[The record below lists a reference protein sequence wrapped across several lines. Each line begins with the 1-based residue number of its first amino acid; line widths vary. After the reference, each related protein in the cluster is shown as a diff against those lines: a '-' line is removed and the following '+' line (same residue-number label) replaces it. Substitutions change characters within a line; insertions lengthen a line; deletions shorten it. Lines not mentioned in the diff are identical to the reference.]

1 MGYSLRH
8 RVSRLE
14 NRIAQV
20 NDGVWSAFGIRSA
33 RMIRIRRKEPFVKA
47 LRLTSLLVIASLA
60 ACGGGGGGSGGSNTG
75 TSQAQPEDG
84 FYPSTVE
91 RSAFTAS
98 EACPDGGIT
107 IDQGIDTNTNG
118 VLDPDEIYESQQ
130 VCHGASGEDG
140 LSSLIRVDEITAGLE
155 CANGGLKVSV
165 GLDASEDGVLDAEE
179 VSQSSYVCSIS
190 ASQTD
195 GFSSLLD
202 MSHEP
207 EGAECAAG
215 GQKLTSGLDFN
226 RNGTLDIDEVIQT
239 KYICNG
245 VSPVVHP
252 SLVKTENVGT
262 GEFCANGGVKVSS
275 GLDVNEDG
283 LLSEEEITGTAYI
296 CHGEDG
302 ENSLSLVAVEEE
314 AVGANCSAG
323 GNKVTSGQDLN
334 ADGTLQAEEVT
345 DVNYICN
352 GTNGVDGEDGLSA
365 LINVADEPEG
375 VNCPSGGKRIQTGQ
389 DDNADGILQAL
400 EIDQSDYLCNGENG
414 DSAISSLLRV
424 EQEAAGANC
433 SAGGYVLHTGMD
445 ANTNA
450 YLDNS
455 EISESHYVCNGED
468 GAGSGDG
475 GSGGAADTNY
485 FVVNT
490 QLGEVTEIDC
500 PGGASS
506 NRKSKN
512 EYFALA
518 SGGQGEPYK
527 VCYHESCFV
536 REGSGSTSHSKTYGD
551 SACNASEYVSKNC
564 NEGYQWDGVACT
576 EIPPVCPEGKIETTR
591 GCEVPVDSCLGNQ
604 EIEDNICVDISYVE
618 VTGNIC
624 GNYVDPIKVT
634 AGNHFVTCD
643 TTFNNRLL
651 IDAGAVLQVD
661 RNWYIEAEGGVQVN
675 GNSVSPVVIESS
687 PNNLDGHWSHFVFSG
702 EVALNYGSG
711 DFAGDMISSLSVE
724 GYEGTSSITG
734 VGIKDSTIIGAGRL
748 NLTSVLSEGVSFSVN
763 GGSFRDSLI
772 MSAEFDST
780 MPNFYGG
787 VIMNSN
793 QTASDSMYFSSGSTY
808 YMNQGL
814 SRGAAIFNSGL
825 YVYCAAENYIQGNES
840 VNFQFSGGDCI
851 ISDNVTPKTDKYAVY
866 ILEQEKRSMSAGGTI
881 NLEAYIFDKNG
892 IVQPSEVVWKARY
905 DVDGTYYDSGQTW
918 TGRNI
923 SVSLSDK
930 EQYEV
935 YVESV
940 NGEAD
945 LLGPK
950 SIILNVQ

>member
-1 MGYSLRH
+1 
-8 RVSRLE
+8 
-14 NRIAQV
+14 
-20 NDGVWSAFGIRSA
+20 
-33 RMIRIRRKEPFVKA
+33 VKA

-84 FYPSTVE
+84 LYPSTVE

-202 MSHEP
+202 MSNEP

-252 SLVKTENVGT
+252 SLVKTENVGP
-262 GEFCANGGVKVSS
+262 GEFCANGGVKISS

-283 LLSEEEITGTAYI
+283 LLSEGEITGNAYI

-302 ENSLSLVAVEEE
+302 ENSLSLVAVEKE
-314 AVGANCSAG
+314 ADGANCSAG

-352 GTNGVDGEDGLSA
+352 GTDGIDGEDGLSA
-365 LINVADEPEG
+365 LVNVADEPEG
-375 VNCPSGGKRIQTGQ
+375 VNCPSGGKRIETGQ
-389 DDNADGILQAL
+389 DDNADGVLQTS

-414 DSAISSLLRV
+414 DSAISSLVRV

-445 ANTNA
+445 ANANA

-506 NRKSKN
+506 NRKSRN

-551 SACNASEYVSKNC
+551 SACNASEYVNQNC

-576 EIPPVCPEGKIETTR
+576 EVPPVCPEGQIETTR
-591 GCEVPVDSCLGNQ
+591 GCEVPVDSCVENQ
-604 EIEDNICVDISYVE
+604 EIEDNICVDIHYVE

-643 TTFNNRLL
+643 TTFNDRLL

-661 RNWYIEAEGGVQVN
+661 RNWYIEAESGVNVN
-675 GNSVSPVVIESS
+675 GTAASPVTIETS
-687 PNNLDGHWSHFVFSG
+687 PNNLDGEWNYISLSG
-702 EVALNYGSG
+702 ESFLDYASDAFVGDSVSYLSVNGYTGRLELEGIAISDSSITASGGGASLNSVLSRNAYFDIPGAYYRNSLLVNTDLAAVGGSYIYGGVLLDSTHNAEG
-711 DFAGDMISSLSVE
+711 RLSFNEGSSFESPDFIRPASFFNGSLSV
-724 GYEGTSSITG
+724 YSC
-734 VGIKDSTIIGAGRL
+734 
-748 NLTSVLSEGVSFSVN
+748 
-763 GGSFRDSLI
+763 
-772 MSAEFDST
+772 
-780 MPNFYGG
+780 YGE
-787 VIMNSN
+787 
-793 QTASDSMYFSSGSTY
+793 AY
-808 YMNQGL
+808 L
-814 SRGAAIFNSGL
+814 
-825 YVYCAAENYIQGNES
+825 QGNES
-840 VNFQFSGGDCI
+840 VDVGYIDECVASHNF
-851 ISDNVTPKTDKYAVY
+851 TPKPDNYAVY
-866 ILEQEKRSMSAGGTI
+866 ILGKKKRSVAAASPV

-918 TGRNI
+918 TGRKI
-923 SVSLSDK
+923 SVSLEDK

-935 YVESV
+935 YVDSV
-940 NGEAD
+940 NGETD

>member
-1 MGYSLRH
+1 M
-8 RVSRLE
+8 
-14 NRIAQV
+14 
-20 NDGVWSAFGIRSA
+20 
-33 RMIRIRRKEPFVKA
+33 KA
-47 LRLTSLLVIASLA
+47 LRLTSLLVMASLA

-84 FYPSTVE
+84 LYPSTVE

-140 LSSLIRVDEITAGLE
+140 LSSLIRVDEISAGLE

-202 MSHEP
+202 MSNEP
-207 EGAECAAG
+207 EGAECASG

-245 VSPVVHP
+245 VSPVVHS
-252 SLVKTENVGT
+252 SLVKTENIGP
-262 GEFCANGGVKVSS
+262 GQFCDNGGVKVSS

-283 LLSEEEITGTAYI
+283 LLSEGEITGNAYI

-302 ENSLSLVAVEEE
+302 ENSISLVAVEVE
-314 AVGANCSAG
+314 AAGANCSAG

-352 GTNGVDGEDGLSA
+352 GTDGIDGEDGLSA
-365 LINVADEPEG
+365 LVNVSDEPAG
-375 VNCPSGGKRIQTGQ
+375 VNCPSGGKRIETGQ
-389 DDNADGILQAL
+389 DDNADGILQAA

-414 DSAISSLLRV
+414 DSAISSLVRV

-445 ANTNA
+445 ANANA
-450 YLDNS
+450 YLDSS

-468 GAGSGDG
+468 GAGSGGGDSDG
-475 GSGGAADTNY
+475 TADMNY

-506 NRKSKN
+506 NSKRKN

-527 VCYHESCFV
+527 VCYHESCYV
-536 REGSGSTSHSKTYGD
+536 STDNGYTHHQKTYGD
-551 SACNASEYVSKNC
+551 SACNASEYVYQNC

-576 EIPPVCPEGKIETTR
+576 EIPPVCPEGQIETTR
-591 GCEVPVDSCLGNQ
+591 GCEVPVDSCLENQ
-604 EIEDNICVDISYVE
+604 EIEDNICVDIPYVE

-643 TTFNNRLL
+643 TTFNERLL

-661 RNWYIEAEGGVQVN
+661 RNWYIVAESGVNVN
-675 GNSVSPVVIESS
+675 GTAVSPVTIKTS
-687 PNNLDGHWSHFVFSG
+687 PNNIDGAWAGIRFVGEMDFDYDNEELVGDKISYLNVSG
-702 EVALNYGSG
+702 YS
-711 DFAGDMISSLSVE
+711 
-724 GYEGTSSITG
+724 GTSSLEG
-734 VGIKDSTIIGAGRL
+734 VGIKRATLTANAGLTLRDVVSIGTVFDVEDVTSYRSLLSGS
-748 NLTSVLSEGVSFSVN
+748 SVLSSQLYLWSGLVVNSPDLSNIYTYWGGRTDGFERLAALFNEGFSVA
-763 GGSFRDSLI
+763 GCSYEAH
-772 MSAEFDST
+772 M
-780 MPNFYGG
+780 
-787 VIMNSN
+787 
-793 QTASDSMYFSSGSTY
+793 
-808 YMNQGL
+808 
-814 SRGAAIFNSGL
+814 
-825 YVYCAAENYIQGNES
+825 QGNES
-840 VNFQFSGGDCI
+840 VGTGAATGDHCI
-851 ISDNVTPKTDKYAVY
+851 VSDNGKPMPESYGVYVLGPKNRDIKTGES
-866 ILEQEKRSMSAGGTI
+866 LS
-881 NLEAYIFDKNG
+881 LEAYLFDKNG
-892 IVQPSEVVWKARY
+892 FVHPESIVWKARY

-918 TGRNI
+918 TGRKI
-923 SVSLSDK
+923 SVSLEDK

-940 NGEAD
+940 NGET
-945 LLGPK
+945 
-950 SIILNVQ
+950 

>member
-1 MGYSLRH
+1 M
-8 RVSRLE
+8 
-14 NRIAQV
+14 
-20 NDGVWSAFGIRSA
+20 
-33 RMIRIRRKEPFVKA
+33 KA
-47 LRLTSLLVIASLA
+47 LRLTSLLFMASLA

-84 FYPSTVE
+84 LYPSTVE

-107 IDQGIDTNTNG
+107 IDQGIDSNTNG

-202 MSHEP
+202 MSNEP

-252 SLVKTENVGT
+252 SLVKTENVGP
-262 GEFCANGGVKVSS
+262 GEFCANGGVKISS

-283 LLSEEEITGTAYI
+283 LLSEGEITGNAYI

-334 ADGTLQAEEVT
+334 ADGTLQAEEVA

-352 GTNGVDGEDGLSA
+352 GTDGIDGEDGLSA
-365 LINVADEPEG
+365 LVNVADEPAG
-375 VNCPSGGKRIQTGQ
+375 VNCPSGGKRIETGQ
-389 DDNADGILQAL
+389 DNNADGILQAF
-400 EIDQSDYLCNGENG
+400 EVDQSDYLCNGENG
-414 DSAISSLLRV
+414 DSAISSLVRV

-433 SAGGYVLHTGMD
+433 SAGGYVLYTGMD
-445 ANTNA
+445 ENGNA
-450 YLDNS
+450 YLDSS

-468 GAGSGDG
+468 GAGSG
-475 GSGGAADTNY
+475 GSGSDGAADTNY

-490 QLGEVTEIDC
+490 RLGEVTEIDC

-506 NRKSKN
+506 NSKMKN
-512 EYFALA
+512 EYFTLA
-518 SGGQGEPYK
+518 SGGQGEPYN
-527 VCYHESCFV
+527 VCYYEYCYVSTDNGYTV
-536 REGSGSTSHSKTYGD
+536 RQKTYGD
-551 SACNASEYVSKNC
+551 SACNASEHVSQDC

-576 EIPPVCPEGKIETTR
+576 EVPPVCPEGQIETTR
-591 GCEVPVDSCLGNQ
+591 GCEVPVDSCLENQ
-604 EIEDNICVDISYVE
+604 EIEDNICVDIPYVE

-643 TTFNNRLL
+643 TRFNDRLL

-661 RNWYIEAEGGVQVN
+661 RNWYIEAESGVNVN
-675 GNSVSPVVIESS
+675 GTAASPVIIETS
-687 PNNLDGHWSHFVFSG
+687 PNNLDGEWVGISFSG
-702 EVALNYGSG
+702 ESDFDYDSGEFLGDTVSFLALKGFSGS
-711 DFAGDMISSLSVE
+711 SSLS
-724 GYEGTSSITG
+724 
-734 VGIKDSTIIGAGRL
+734 GIAIENSTIDSDGDLGL
-748 NLTSVLSEGVSFSVN
+748 SVLSKNNNYSVTMDSE
-763 GGSFRDSLI
+763 GSFFINDEIQGAGSYRGGIILGSVVGDVRLQQSYSYSEADLINPVAFFNDSF
-772 MSAEFDST
+772 EVEC
-780 MPNFYGG
+780 YGT
-787 VIMNSN
+787 SE
-793 QTASDSMYFSSGSTY
+793 S
-808 YMNQGL
+808 
-814 SRGAAIFNSGL
+814 
-825 YVYCAAENYIQGNES
+825 YIQGNLAVSIGFFDSCLEVS
-840 VNFQFSGGDCI
+840 YNSNPKP
-851 ISDNVTPKTDKYAVY
+851 DNYAVY
-866 ILEQEKRSMSAGGTI
+866 ILGEKNRSASIGGAI

-923 SVSLSDK
+923 SVSLADK

-940 NGEAD
+940 NGETD

>member
-1 MGYSLRH
+1 M
-8 RVSRLE
+8 
-14 NRIAQV
+14 
-20 NDGVWSAFGIRSA
+20 
-33 RMIRIRRKEPFVKA
+33 KA
-47 LRLTSLLVIASLA
+47 LRLTSLLVMASLA
-60 ACGGGGGGSGGSNTG
+60 ACGGGGGGSSGSNTG

-84 FYPSTVE
+84 LYPSTVE

-179 VSQSSYVCSIS
+179 ISQSSYVCSIS

-252 SLVKTENVGT
+252 SLVETENIGP
-262 GEFCANGGVKVSS
+262 GQFCANGGVKVSS
-275 GLDVNEDG
+275 GLDVNENG
-283 LLSEEEITGTAYI
+283 LLSEGEITGNAYI

-302 ENSLSLVAVEEE
+302 ENSISLVAVEVE
-314 AVGANCSAG
+314 AAGANCSAG

-334 ADGTLQAEEVT
+334 ADGTLQAEEIT

-352 GTNGVDGEDGLSA
+352 GTNGIDGEDGLTA
-365 LINVADEPEG
+365 LVNVSDEPIG
-375 VNCPSGGKRIQTGQ
+375 INCPSGGKRIETGQ
-389 DDNADGILQAL
+389 DNNADGILQAS
-400 EIDQSDYLCNGENG
+400 EVDQSDYLCNGENG
-414 DSAISSLLRV
+414 DSAISSLVRV

-445 ANTNA
+445 ANANA
-450 YLDNS
+450 YLDSS
-455 EISESHYVCNGED
+455 EIADSHYVCNGED

-536 REGSGSTSHSKTYGD
+536 REDNGSTSHSKAYGD
-551 SACNASEYVSKNC
+551 SDCNASEYINQSC
-564 NEGYQWDGVACT
+564 NAGYQWDGVACT
-576 EIPPVCPEGKIETTR
+576 EIPPVCPEGQIETTR
-591 GCEVPVDSCLGNQ
+591 GCEVPVDSCLENQ
-604 EIEDNICVDISYVE
+604 EIEDNICVDIPYVE

-643 TTFNNRLL
+643 TTFNDRLL

-661 RNWYIEAEGGVQVN
+661 RNWYIEAESGVNVN
-675 GNSVSPVVIESS
+675 GTAVSPVTIETS
-687 PNNLDGHWSHFVFSG
+687 PNNLDGEWV
-702 EVALNYGSG
+702 
-711 DFAGDMISSLSVE
+711 
-724 GYEGTSSITG
+724 
-734 VGIKDSTIIGAGRL
+734 
-748 NLTSVLSEGVSFSVN
+748 GVSFSGESSFDYDAEKFLGDTVSYLALSGFSGSSSLSGIAIEN
-763 GGSFRDSLI
+763 STIDSDGDLGLSVWSKNNNYSVTMDSEGSFFINDEI
-772 MSAEFDST
+772 Q
-780 MPNFYGG
+780 G
-787 VIMNSN
+787 
-793 QTASDSMYFSSGSTY
+793 SGSY
-808 YMNQGL
+808 RGGIVFGSVVGDVRLQQGYRSDLINPVALFNDSFEVECLGL
-814 SRGAAIFNSGL
+814 SES
-825 YVYCAAENYIQGNES
+825 YIQGNLGVSIGFFDSCLEVS
-840 VNFQFSGGDCI
+840 YNSNPKP
-851 ISDNVTPKTDKYAVY
+851 DNYAVY
-866 ILEQEKRSMSAGGTI
+866 ILGKKKRSVAAASPV

-923 SVSLSDK
+923 SVSLEDK

-940 NGEAD
+940 NGETD